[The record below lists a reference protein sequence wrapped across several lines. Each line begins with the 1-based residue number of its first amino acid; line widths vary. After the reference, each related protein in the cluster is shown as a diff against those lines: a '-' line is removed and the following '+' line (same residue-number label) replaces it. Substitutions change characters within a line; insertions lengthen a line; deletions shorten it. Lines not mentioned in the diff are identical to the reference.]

1 MDYLCCPACKGAL
14 EAVEEGVPHL
24 VCSGCRSVFPTVDGV
39 VDFVDSTT
47 LDGFARWQH
56 DIYDEEESGDVPRFG
71 EPEEVRRQADVCLQI
86 AREHGLI
93 TPSWL
98 GVRCREVT
106 DTLLPVAG
114 ESVLDVG
121 CSVGMVLNS
130 MNAIYGT
137 RGVGVD
143 FSRAAVRA
151 ASSYNPCGN
160 EYYVADALRLPVRDA
175 TFDIVISYGV
185 IEHVSDPVTMTGE
198 IARVLKPGGR
208 VLIYTPLKN
217 DAWSWHWWQR
227 VTSGERYD
235 LGVEKSWGH
244 DRERFLS
251 PLQLASYL
259 EAAGLIRVDTVAVHT
274 LYTLMFDEMFPGAVP
289 LLLSKPTVFRAVRR
303 TLDLADAL
311 PNDRGCGNEFL
322 AVGWKPRGG

>member
-1 MDYLCCPACKGAL
+1 LPL
-14 EAVEEGVPHL
+14 
-24 VCSGCRSVFPTVDGV
+24 GV

-47 LDGFARWQH
+47 LDDFARWQH
-56 DIYDEEESGDVPRFG
+56 DIYDEEPETKDVPRYG
-71 EPEEVRRQADVCLQI
+71 GPEEARRQADQCLDI

-106 DTLLPVAG
+106 DMLAPLPG

-137 RGVGVD
+137 SGVGID
-143 FSRAAVRA
+143 FSRAAVGA
-151 ASSYNPCGN
+151 ASAYNPCGN
-160 EYYVADALRLPVRDA
+160 DYYVADALKLPIKDA
-175 TFDIVISYGV
+175 AFDIVVSYGV
-185 IEHVSDPVTMTGE
+185 IEHVSDPVRMVQE

-208 VLIYTPLKN
+208 VLIYTPCRN
-217 DAWSWHWWQR
+217 DTWSWHWWQR

-235 LGVEKSWGH
+235 LGVEKLWGH

-251 PLQLASYL
+251 PPQLASYL
-259 EAAGLIRVDTVAVHT
+259 EGAGLTRVDTIVVHT
-274 LYTLMFDEMFPGAVP
+274 LYTLMFDEMLPGAVF
-289 LLLSKPTVFRAVRR
+289 LLLRRPRVFRAVRR
-303 TLDLADAL
+303 MLDLADAL
-311 PNDRGCGNEFL
+311 PNDRGYGNEFL
-322 AVGWKPRGG
+322 AVGWKL